1 VKKLR
6 VTKRKAVN
14 MATKKEEEDEQNFFA
29 EKVKEQAEHERK
41 EHKMAAEN
49 DKPKKAETVSGY
61 SGTAHEGKKFERP
74 KDASKEAVVS
84 DAGVTEPT
92 IELGGDGITPKA
104 EWNEKYA
111 ETKKKQDE
119 FDEKRRQRAV
129 EDTGI
134 VQTTE
139 KHGAKKGEHNG

>member
-1 VKKLR
+1 
-6 VTKRKAVN
+6 
-14 MATKKEEEDEQNFFA
+14 MATKKEEQDEQNFFS

-41 EHKMAAEN
+41 EHKMAAKTESESV
-49 DKPKKAETVSGY
+49 AGY
-61 SGTAHEGKKFERP
+61 SGSPSEGKKIERP

-92 IELGGDGITPKA
+92 IELGGDGVTPKA
-104 EWNEKYA
+104 EWVEKYA
-111 ETKKKQDE
+111 DTKKKQDE

-139 KHGAKKGEHNG
+139 KHGVEKGKHNG